1 MKSKKFANTLKRN
14 LKNCSE
20 PVTTSYPQSSG
31 IKGGGTMQ
39 EEIKGLEINL
49 SINIKNRNELD
60 ELLETIQK
68 DIAALKN
75 DFDKLDQFKLKFDLE

>member
-1 MKSKKFANTLKRN
+1 MR
-14 LKNCSE
+14 
-20 PVTTSYPQSSG
+20 
-31 IKGGGTMQ
+31 

-49 SINIKNRNELD
+49 NINIKNRNELD

>member
-1 MKSKKFANTLKRN
+1 
-14 LKNCSE
+14 
-20 PVTTSYPQSSG
+20 
-31 IKGGGTMQ
+31 MQ
-39 EEIKGLEINL
+39 EEIKGLEINF

-75 DFDKLDQFKLKFDLE
+75 DFDKLDQFKLKFDLV